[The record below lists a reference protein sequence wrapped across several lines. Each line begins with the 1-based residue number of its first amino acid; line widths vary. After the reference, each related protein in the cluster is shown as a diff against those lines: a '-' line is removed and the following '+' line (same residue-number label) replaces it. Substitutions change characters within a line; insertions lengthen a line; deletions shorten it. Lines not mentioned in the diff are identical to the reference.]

1 MATQTKTVSGN
12 VTTYVITDAEGS
24 TLTVALTNSYG
35 AGRTCTFISAGGLHQ
50 DGQQAL
56 QVLMTM
62 VSTGLTP

>member
-1 MATQTKTVSGN
+1 MATQTKTTSGN
-12 VTTYVITDAEGS
+12 TTSYVITDAEGN

-35 AGRTCTFISAGGLHQ
+35 AGRTCVFTSAGGLHQ